1 MGATHFLMKRLP
13 NVATEMALNVLSYNL
28 TRVLNIVGVKPL
40 LAAMR
45 EVASRRKTAKIAA
58 LVSVTVGR
66 ERFRNAEPRF
76 HTAWTLSG
84 RRCCARLSGKRVLF
98 GRYCPE
104 GQLLAG
110 RKSDPILLEKPLP
123 ANN

>member
-1 MGATHFLMKRLP
+1 MLHTGARRLKRDAEQQKYSEI
-13 NVATEMALNVLSYNL
+13 AT
-28 TRVLNIVGVKPL
+28 
-40 LAAMR
+40 
-45 EVASRRKTAKIAA
+45 

-66 ERFRNAEPRF
+66 EQFRNAKPRF
-76 HTAWTLSG
+76 YTAWTLSG

-110 RKSDPILLEKPLP
+110 RKSDPILWEKPSCQQLNEGENDALTP
-123 ANN
+123 THRARHYRLLRNHGCRDT